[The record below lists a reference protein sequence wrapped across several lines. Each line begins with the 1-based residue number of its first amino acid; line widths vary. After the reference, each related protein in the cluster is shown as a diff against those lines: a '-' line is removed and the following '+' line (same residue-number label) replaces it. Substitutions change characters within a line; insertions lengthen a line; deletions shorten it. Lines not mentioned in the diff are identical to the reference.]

1 MENTFIV
8 SAMRQTSPGRV
19 TVTLCGGEEIKTT
32 LNVVTDL
39 RLYAGRELDG
49 EELKELRAA
58 SRSALA
64 RNRAMELLSRRPM
77 SEKEL
82 IDKLIRKGEDE
93 ETAADCA
100 RWLRENGF
108 LNDESY
114 AAAVARHYAAKGYG
128 PGRVQAELSRRGVDR
143 ELWDG
148 ALDQMPDNSGKL
160 DKFIAARLKDPTDRD
175 QVRKVTAA
183 LYRRGHSWEDIRAAL
198 RRFDAEPEEE

>member
-8 SAMRQTSPGRV
+8 SALRQTSPGRV

-32 LNVVTDL
+32 LNVITDL
-39 RLYAGRELDG
+39 RLYSGRELDE
-49 EELKELRAA
+49 EELKALRAA
-58 SRSALA
+58 SASALA

-108 LNDESY
+108 LDDESY

-128 PGRVQAELSRRGVDR
+128 PGRVRAELSRRGVDR
-143 ELWDG
+143 ELWDDTLE
-148 ALDQMPDNSGKL
+148 AMPENTDKL
-160 DKFIAARLKDPTDRD
+160 DRFIAARLTDPEDRD
-175 QVRKVTAA
+175 QVRKVSAA
-183 LYRRGHSWEDIRAAL
+183 LYRRGYSWEEIRSAL
-198 RRFDAEPEEE
+198 RRFNAETEE

>member
-1 MENTFIV
+1 MENTAIV

-39 RLYAGRELDG
+39 RLYSGRELDG
-49 EELKELRAA
+49 EELRELRAA
-58 SRSALA
+58 SAAALA

-108 LNDESY
+108 LDDESY

-128 PGRVQAELSRRGVDR
+128 PGRVRAELSRRGVDR
-143 ELWDG
+143 ELWDDTIE
-148 ALDQMPDNSGKL
+148 AMPENSEKM
-160 DKFIAARLKDPTDRD
+160 DRFIAARLTDPEDRE
-175 QVRKVTAA
+175 QVRKVSAA
-183 LYRRGHSWEDIRAAL
+183 LYRRGYSWEEIRSAL
-198 RRFDAEPEEE
+198 RRFNAETEE

>member
-1 MENTFIV
+1 MENTAIV

-39 RLYAGRELDG
+39 RLYSGRELDE
-49 EELKELRAA
+49 EELKELYRA

-82 IDKLIRKGEDE
+82 VDKLIRKGEDE
-93 ETAADCA
+93 ETARDCA
-100 RWLRENGF
+100 RWLREEGF

-114 AAAVARHYAAKGYG
+114 AATVARHYAAKGYG
-128 PGRVQAELSRRGVDR
+128 PGRVRAELSRRGVDR

-148 ALDQMPDNSGKL
+148 TIEAMPENTEKL
-160 DKFIAARLKDPTDRD
+160 DRFIAARLTDPEDRE
-175 QVRKVTAA
+175 QIRKVSAA
-183 LYRRGHSWEDIRAAL
+183 LYRRGYSWEEIRSAL
-198 RRFDAEPEEE
+198 GRFHAETEE

>member
-82 IDKLIRKGEDE
+82 VDKLIRKGEDE

-128 PGRVQAELSRRGVDR
+128 PGRVRAELSRRGVDR
-143 ELWDG
+143 ELWDDTLE
-148 ALDQMPDNSGKL
+148 AMPENTDKL
-160 DKFIAARLKDPTDRD
+160 DRFIAARLTDPEDRD
-175 QVRKVTAA
+175 QVRKVSAA
-183 LYRRGHSWEDIRAAL
+183 LYRRGYSWEEIRSAL
-198 RRFDAEPEEE
+198 RRFNAETEE

>member
-39 RLYAGRELDG
+39 RLYSGRELDG
-49 EELKELRAA
+49 EELRELRAA
-58 SRSALA
+58 SAAALA

-82 IDKLIRKGEDE
+82 IVKLIRKGEDE

-108 LNDESY
+108 LDDESY

-128 PGRVQAELSRRGVDR
+128 PGRVRAELSRRGVDR
-143 ELWDG
+143 ELWDDTIE
-148 ALDQMPDNSGKL
+148 AMPENSEKM
-160 DKFIAARLKDPTDRD
+160 DRFIAARLTDPEDRE
-175 QVRKVTAA
+175 QVRKVSAA
-183 LYRRGHSWEDIRAAL
+183 LYRRGYSWEEIRSAL
-198 RRFDAEPEEE
+198 GRFNAETEE

>member
-1 MENTFIV
+1 MENTTIV

-39 RLYAGRELDG
+39 RLYSGRELDE
-49 EELKELRAA
+49 EELKELYRA

-82 IDKLIRKGEDE
+82 VDKLIRKGEDE
-93 ETAADCA
+93 ETARDCA
-100 RWLRENGF
+100 RWLREEGF

-128 PGRVQAELSRRGVDR
+128 PGRVRAELSRRGVDR

-148 ALDQMPDNSGKL
+148 TIEAMPENTEKL
-160 DKFIAARLKDPTDRD
+160 DRFIAARLTDPEDRE
-175 QVRKVTAA
+175 QIRKVSAA
-183 LYRRGHSWEDIRAAL
+183 LYRRGYSWEEIRSAL
-198 RRFDAEPEEE
+198 RRFNAETEE

>member
-1 MENTFIV
+1 MEHNYIV

-19 TVTLCGGEEIKTT
+19 TVTLCGGEEIKTS

-39 RLYAGRELDG
+39 RLYSGRELDG

-58 SRSALA
+58 SASALA

-108 LNDESY
+108 LDDESY

-128 PGRVQAELSRRGVDR
+128 PGRVRAELSRRGVDR

-148 ALDQMPDNSGKL
+148 TIEAMPENSEKM
-160 DKFIAARLKDPTDRD
+160 DRFIAARLTDPEDRE
-175 QVRKVTAA
+175 QVRKVSAA
-183 LYRRGHSWEDIRAAL
+183 LYRRGYSWEEIRSAL
-198 RRFDAEPEEE
+198 RRFNAETEE

>member
-8 SAMRQTSPGRV
+8 SALRQTSPGRV

-39 RLYAGRELDG
+39 RLYSGRELDE
-49 EELKELRAA
+49 EELKALRRA

-82 IDKLIRKGEDE
+82 VDKLIRKGEDQ

-100 RWLRENGF
+100 RWLREKGF
-108 LNDESY
+108 LDDESY

-128 PGRVQAELSRRGVDR
+128 PGRVRAELSRRGVDR
-143 ELWDG
+143 ELWDDTIQ
-148 ALDQMPDNSGKL
+148 AMPENTDKL
-160 DKFIAARLKDPTDRD
+160 DRFIAARLTDPEDRD
-175 QVRKVTAA
+175 QIRKVSAA
-183 LYRRGHSWEDIRAAL
+183 LYRRGYSWEEIHSAL
-198 RRFDAEPEEE
+198 RRFNAETEE

>member
-82 IDKLIRKGEDE
+82 VDKLIRKGEDE

-128 PGRVQAELSRRGVDR
+128 PGRVRAELSRRGVDR
-143 ELWDG
+143 ELWDDTLQ
-148 ALDQMPDNSGKL
+148 AMPENTDKL
-160 DKFIAARLKDPTDRD
+160 DRFIAARLTDPEDRD
-175 QVRKVTAA
+175 QVRKVSAA
-183 LYRRGHSWEDIRAAL
+183 LYRRGYSWEEIRSAL
-198 RRFDAEPEEE
+198 RRFNAETEE

>member
-8 SAMRQTSPGRV
+8 SALRQTSPGRV

-32 LNVVTDL
+32 LNVVTAL
-39 RLYAGRELDG
+39 RLSSGRELDG
-49 EELKELRAA
+49 EELKALRAA
-58 SRSALA
+58 SASALA

-108 LNDESY
+108 LDDESY

-128 PGRVQAELSRRGVDR
+128 PGRVRAELSRRGVDR

-148 ALDQMPDNSGKL
+148 TIEAMPENSEKM
-160 DKFIAARLKDPTDRD
+160 DRFIAARLTDPEDLE
-175 QVRKVTAA
+175 QVRKVSAA
-183 LYRRGHSWEDIRAAL
+183 LYRRGYSWEEIRSAL
-198 RRFDAEPEEE
+198 RRFNAETEE

>member
-8 SAMRQTSPGRV
+8 SALRQTSPGRV

-32 LNVVTDL
+32 LNVITDL
-39 RLYAGRELDG
+39 RLYSGRELDE
-49 EELKELRAA
+49 EELKALRAA
-58 SRSALA
+58 SASALA

-82 IDKLIRKGEDE
+82 VDKLIRKGEDE

-128 PGRVQAELSRRGVDR
+128 PGRVRAELSRRGVDR
-143 ELWDG
+143 ELWDDTLE
-148 ALDQMPDNSGKL
+148 AIPENTDKL
-160 DKFIAARLKDPTDRD
+160 DRFIAARLTDPEDRD
-175 QVRKVTAA
+175 QVRKVSAA
-183 LYRRGHSWEDIRAAL
+183 LYRRGYSWEEIRSAL
-198 RRFDAEPEEE
+198 RRFNAETEE

>member
-128 PGRVQAELSRRGVDR
+128 PGRVRAELSRRGVDR
-143 ELWDG
+143 ELWKD
-148 ALDQMPDNSGKL
+148 AIEAMPENRDRLDR
-160 DKFIAARLKDPTDRD
+160 FIAARLTDPEDRE
-175 QVRKVTAA
+175 QIRKVSAA
-183 LYRRGHSWEDIRAAL
+183 LYRRGYSWEEIRSAL
-198 RRFDAEPEEE
+198 GRFHAETEE

>member
-1 MENTFIV
+1 MENTAIV

-39 RLYAGRELDG
+39 RLYSGRELDV

-108 LNDESY
+108 LDDESY

-128 PGRVQAELSRRGVDR
+128 PGRVRAELSRRGVDR
-143 ELWDG
+143 ELWDDTLE
-148 ALDQMPDNSGKL
+148 AMPENTDKL
-160 DKFIAARLKDPTDRD
+160 DRFIAARLSDPEDRD
-175 QVRKVTAA
+175 QVRKVSAA
-183 LYRRGHSWEDIRAAL
+183 LYRRGYSWEEIRSAL
-198 RRFDAEPEEE
+198 RRFNAETEE

>member
-8 SAMRQTSPGRV
+8 SALRQTSPGRV

-32 LNVVTDL
+32 LNVITDL
-39 RLYAGRELDG
+39 RLYSGRELDG
-49 EELKELRAA
+49 EELKALRAA
-58 SRSALA
+58 SASALA

-128 PGRVQAELSRRGVDR
+128 PGRVRAELSRRGVDR
-143 ELWDG
+143 ELWDDTLE
-148 ALDQMPDNSGKL
+148 AMPENTDKL
-160 DKFIAARLKDPTDRD
+160 DRFIAARLTDPEDRD
-175 QVRKVTAA
+175 QVRKVSAA
-183 LYRRGHSWEDIRAAL
+183 LYRRGYSWEEIRSAL
-198 RRFDAEPEEE
+198 RRFNAETEE

>member
-39 RLYAGRELDG
+39 RLYSGRELDE
-49 EELKELRAA
+49 EELRELRAA
-58 SRSALA
+58 SASALA

-108 LNDESY
+108 LDDESY

-128 PGRVQAELSRRGVDR
+128 PGRVRAELSRRGVDR
-143 ELWDG
+143 ELWDDTIE
-148 ALDQMPDNSGKL
+148 AMPENSEKM
-160 DKFIAARLKDPTDRD
+160 DRFIAARLTDPEDRE
-175 QVRKVTAA
+175 QVRKVSAA
-183 LYRRGHSWEDIRAAL
+183 LYRRGYSWEEIRSAL
-198 RRFDAEPEEE
+198 GRFNAETEE

>member
-39 RLYAGRELDG
+39 RLYSGRELDG
-49 EELKELRAA
+49 EELRELRAA
-58 SRSALA
+58 SAAALA

-93 ETAADCA
+93 VTAADCA

-108 LNDESY
+108 LDDESY

-128 PGRVQAELSRRGVDR
+128 PGRVRAELSRRGVDR
-143 ELWDG
+143 ELWDDTIE
-148 ALDQMPDNSGKL
+148 AMPENSEKM
-160 DKFIAARLKDPTDRD
+160 DRFIAARLTDPEDRE
-175 QVRKVTAA
+175 QVRKVSAA
-183 LYRRGHSWEDIRAAL
+183 LYRRGYSWEEIRSAL
-198 RRFDAEPEEE
+198 GRFNAETEE

>member
-1 MENTFIV
+1 
-8 SAMRQTSPGRV
+8 MRQISPGRV

-39 RLYAGRELDG
+39 RLYSGRELDG

-58 SRSALA
+58 SASALA

-108 LNDESY
+108 LDDESY

-128 PGRVQAELSRRGVDR
+128 PGRVRAELSRRGVDR
-143 ELWDG
+143 ELWDDTLE
-148 ALDQMPDNSGKL
+148 AMPENTDKL
-160 DKFIAARLKDPTDRD
+160 DRFIAARLTDPEDRE
-175 QVRKVTAA
+175 QLRKVSAA
-183 LYRRGHSWEDIRAAL
+183 LYRRGYSWEDIRSAL
-198 RRFDAEPEEE
+198 GRFSAETEE

>member
-1 MENTFIV
+1 MENTTIV

-49 EELKELRAA
+49 EELKELRTA

-108 LNDESY
+108 LDDESY

-128 PGRVQAELSRRGVDR
+128 PGRVRAELSRRGVDR
-143 ELWDG
+143 ELWDDTLE
-148 ALDQMPDNSGKL
+148 AMPENTDKL
-160 DKFIAARLKDPTDRD
+160 DRFIAARLSDPEDRD
-175 QVRKVTAA
+175 QVRKVSAA
-183 LYRRGHSWEDIRAAL
+183 LYRRGYSWEEIRSAL
-198 RRFDAEPEEE
+198 RRFNAETEE

>member
-1 MENTFIV
+1 MENTTIV

-128 PGRVQAELSRRGVDR
+128 PGRVRAELSRRGVDR
-143 ELWDG
+143 ELWDDTLE
-148 ALDQMPDNSGKL
+148 AMPENTDKL
-160 DKFIAARLKDPTDRD
+160 DRFISSRLTDPEDRD
-175 QVRKVTAA
+175 QVRKVSAA
-183 LYRRGHSWEDIRAAL
+183 LYRRGYSWEEIRSAL
-198 RRFDAEPEEE
+198 RRFNAETEE

>member
-39 RLYAGRELDG
+39 RLYSGRELDE
-49 EELKELRAA
+49 EELKELYRA

-82 IDKLIRKGEDE
+82 VDKLMGKGEDE
-93 ETAADCA
+93 ETARDCA

-108 LNDESY
+108 LDDESY

-128 PGRVQAELSRRGVDR
+128 PGRVRAELSRRGVDR

-148 ALDQMPDNSGKL
+148 TIEAMPENSEKM
-160 DKFIAARLKDPTDRD
+160 DRFIAARLTDPEDRE
-175 QVRKVTAA
+175 QVRKVSAA
-183 LYRRGHSWEDIRAAL
+183 LYRRGYSWEEIRSAL
-198 RRFDAEPEEE
+198 RRFNAETEE

>member
-8 SAMRQTSPGRV
+8 SALRQTSPGRV

-32 LNVVTDL
+32 LNVITDL
-39 RLYAGRELDG
+39 RLYSGRELDG
-49 EELKELRAA
+49 EELKALRAA
-58 SRSALA
+58 SASALA

-82 IDKLIRKGEDE
+82 VDKLIRKGEDE
-93 ETAADCA
+93 ETARDCA
-100 RWLRENGF
+100 RWLREEGF

-128 PGRVQAELSRRGVDR
+128 PGRVKAELSRRGVDR

-148 ALDQMPDNSGKL
+148 TIEAMPENTEKL
-160 DKFIAARLKDPTDRD
+160 DRFIAARLTDPEDRE
-175 QVRKVTAA
+175 QIRKVSAA
-183 LYRRGHSWEDIRAAL
+183 LYRRGYSWEEIRSAL
-198 RRFDAEPEEE
+198 GRFHAETEE

>member
-8 SAMRQTSPGRV
+8 SALRQTSPGRV

-128 PGRVQAELSRRGVDR
+128 PGRVRAELSRRGVDR
-143 ELWDG
+143 ELWDDTLE
-148 ALDQMPDNSGKL
+148 AMPENTDKL
-160 DKFIAARLKDPTDRD
+160 DRFIAARLSDPEDRD
-175 QVRKVTAA
+175 QVRKVSAA
-183 LYRRGHSWEDIRAAL
+183 LYRRGYSWEEIRSAL
-198 RRFDAEPEEE
+198 RRFNAETEE